1 MPLKPTGNPTG
12 RPPKIIDQKQ
22 FEALCGIQCTEEE
35 VLAVLDC
42 DKNTLNKWCRSVYGG
57 TFSQVYKEKSA
68 NGKASLRRTQWKLA
82 EKNAAMAIWL
92 GKQYLGQKDSLDV
105 KAESEANDRVT
116 MTINFK
122 DFKDGD

>member
-1 MPLKPTGNPTG
+1 MH
-12 RPPKIIDQKQ
+12 
-22 FEALCGIQCTEEE
+22 
-35 VLAVLDC
+35 
-42 DKNTLNKWCRSVYGG
+42 
-57 TFSQVYKEKSA
+57 
-68 NGKASLRRTQWKLA
+68 LA